1 METISSASSHKQLL
15 FTNILPKI
23 VTWNPLDRME
33 PATGRSQQQTRHRK
47 TIVLLV
53 HATQIFRYM
62 IIVILSVIDY
72 SFLSMKEPLNRYV
85 CVCYRSAAVY
95 VGCQRSQLGSA
106 VTSSEVTPLSQSWS
120 SQVWSDALKLKE
132 SQSSDLRH
140 GTMQST
146 LFATMKGLPIIAESF
161 TTLWPSLLSYLVAA
175 FKHTKLRYS
184 CQPLLQWSVAEIR
197 RIYNCSSNTV

>member
-72 SFLSMKEPLNRYV
+72 SFLSMKEPLNR
-85 CVCYRSAAVY
+85 
-95 VGCQRSQLGSA
+95 
-106 VTSSEVTPLSQSWS
+106 
-120 SQVWSDALKLKE
+120 
-132 SQSSDLRH
+132 
-140 GTMQST
+140 
-146 LFATMKGLPIIAESF
+146 
-161 TTLWPSLLSYLVAA
+161 
-175 FKHTKLRYS
+175 
-184 CQPLLQWSVAEIR
+184 
-197 RIYNCSSNTV
+197 